1 LIGIVEKVMARSPLD
16 DVAISPSSPNP
27 FSRESGEGE
36 KTNYSTL
43 YTLSQFVG
51 EGAPMESGRVREM
64 HDSLAAMLIA
74 GFSTLPF

>member
-1 LIGIVEKVMARSPLD
+1 MDVVKILCINKWENPFQRAFLKIIPRSS
-16 DVAISPSSPNP
+16 VHEAAISPSSPSSPNS

-51 EGAPMESGRVREM
+51 EGAP
-64 HDSLAAMLIA
+64 I
-74 GFSTLPF
+74 